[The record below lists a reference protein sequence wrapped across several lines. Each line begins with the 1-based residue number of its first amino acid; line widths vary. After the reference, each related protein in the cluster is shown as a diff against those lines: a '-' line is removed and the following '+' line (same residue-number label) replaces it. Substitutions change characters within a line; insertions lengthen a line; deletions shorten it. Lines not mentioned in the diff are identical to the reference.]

1 MEVVQFFDCAWFQ
14 VRTITF
20 KYYITVKLTR
30 SLPEFSSIPA
40 GELQTTFPNPPLST
54 SPLRFALLRTWLQ
67 SCDKYHNQCKHIAS
81 RQECLPTRLLDLS
94 NPDSL
99 KLVPGQEVSFPRYI
113 ALSHRWGESDKTP
126 SYRTTNNNIHS
137 REKGSN
143 FHVSDLPLTFRDAI
157 KVSQGLGIHYLWI
170 DSLCIIQDCK
180 EDWAKES
187 RRMEDVYAGAYCTI
201 AATSATNSQ
210 EGFLGQD
217 IDSKHVFVYDN
228 DNPSQRAY
236 ARIETANFDREVD
249 GAQLN
254 QRGWVLQ
261 ERLLSRRTVHFGS
274 SEMYF
279 ECGYGR
285 YGEDLTRMER
295 YETPNPVF

>member
-1 MEVVQFFDCAWFQ
+1 
-14 VRTITF
+14 
-20 KYYITVKLTR
+20 ITVKLTR
-30 SLPEFSSIPA
+30 SLPEFPSIPA
-40 GELQTTFPNPPLST
+40 GGLQTTFPDPPLST
-54 SPLRFALLRTWLQ
+54 SPLRFALLQTWLQ
-67 SCDKYHNQCKHIAS
+67 SCDRDHPDCKHTTTTP
-81 RQECLPTRLLDLS
+81 QENLPIRLLELS
-94 NPDSL
+94 KPDSL
-99 KLVPGQEVSFPRYI
+99 KLVSGQEVSSPRYI
-113 ALSHRWGESDKTP
+113 ATLSHRWGDSDKTP

-137 REKGSN
+137 REEGSN
-143 FHVSDLPLTFRDAI
+143 FHVSDLPLTFQDAI
-157 KVSQGLGIHYLWI
+157 KVSRGLSIYYLWI

-217 IDSKHVFVYDN
+217 IDSKHLYVYNN

-236 ARIETANFDREVD
+236 VRVETANFDQEVD

-261 ERLLSRRTVHFGS
+261 ERLLSRRTIHFGS

-285 YGEDLTRMER
+285 YGEDLNQMKR